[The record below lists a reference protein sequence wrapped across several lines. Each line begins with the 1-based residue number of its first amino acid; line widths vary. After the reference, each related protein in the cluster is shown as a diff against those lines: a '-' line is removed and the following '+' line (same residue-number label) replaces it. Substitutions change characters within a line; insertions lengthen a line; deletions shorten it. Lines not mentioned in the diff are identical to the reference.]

1 MTNLTKTSTL
11 ILNLQILSATKS
23 KSLKLENFSFS
34 PKVIVGSFLQPAPPP
49 YATEGGYIR
58 MTDVEVASRLEEL
71 KIFTRHTALGVEQR
85 IEIARQQQALREAKK
100 VAKDEQSKSKEKVRP
115 VKYSFKVN
123 EASLT
128 NNTFLSETDAERNR
142 EN

>member
-1 MTNLTKTSTL
+1 M
-11 ILNLQILSATKS
+11 
-23 KSLKLENFSFS
+23 KLENFSFS
-34 PKVIVGSFLQPAPPP
+34 PKVVVGSFLQPAPPP

-100 VAKDEQSKSKEKVRP
+100 VAKDEQCKSKEKV
-115 VKYSFKVN
+115 
-123 EASLT
+123 
-128 NNTFLSETDAERNR
+128 
-142 EN
+142 